1 MMSVGSV
8 SGFFE
13 AGFAS
18 YSEDCGWGF
27 RRESGVL
34 RDSRREGTLQAVR
47 SGSGIM
53 DLALPSV
60 GGHQEKEV
68 GGRFSKATN
77 RKASGCMGTWLKEK
91 DLRVNGARLGHS
103 GYKLRELKT

>member
-27 RRESGVL
+27 RRELGVL

-60 GGHQEKEV
+60 GAIRRKRLEADLAKPPIGRQV
-68 GGRFSKATN
+68 GAWVPG
-77 RKASGCMGTWLKEK
+77 
-91 DLRVNGARLGHS
+91 
-103 GYKLRELKT
+103 